1 MQGLGP
7 NFYSFRLKLMDEIE
21 TVVIGAGVVG
31 LAIGRALAMAGQD
44 VLVLE
49 AESDFG
55 TGISSRNSEVIHAGI
70 YYPEGSL
77 KARMCVEGKG
87 LLYDYVKARHVPYR
101 NCGKFIVATHDD
113 QTGKLEEIKGKAERA
128 GVFDLE
134 WVTTARLKTEEPHV
148 NAVAAL
154 WSPSTGIIDS
164 HGLMQALLGDIEAH
178 GGQLVCQTP
187 VERVEVTGSGFIVTT
202 GGPDPF
208 SIRCKT
214 LVNSAAFGAHKIA
227 ETIDGLDAAHVPP
240 LYYARGCYFTLS
252 GKPAFSRLIYPVPEP
267 GGLGV
272 HVTLDM
278 GGQVK
283 FGPDVEWIP
292 ELNYDLNPA
301 RAEKF
306 YAAIRRYFPALPDDA
321 LQPGYTGV
329 RPKLKNQG
337 EGDADF
343 VISGPDNHGIPGLI
357 NLFGIESPGL
367 TSSLALASRVTA
379 ALGL

>member
-1 MQGLGP
+1 
-7 NFYSFRLKLMDEIE
+7 
-21 TVVIGAGVVG
+21 VIG
-31 LAIGRALAMAGQD
+31 
-44 VLVLE
+44 
-49 AESDFG
+49 
-55 TGISSRNSEVIHAGI
+55 
-70 YYPEGSL
+70 
-77 KARMCVEGKG
+77 
-87 LLYDYVKARHVPYR
+87 
-101 NCGKFIVATHDD
+101 
-113 QTGKLEEIKGKAERA
+113 A

>member
-1 MQGLGP
+1 
-7 NFYSFRLKLMDEIE
+7 MDEVE
-21 TVVIGAGVVG
+21 TIVIGAGVVG
-31 LAIGRALAMAGQD
+31 LAIGRALSLAGQD

-49 AESDFG
+49 AEPDFG

-77 KARMCVEGKG
+77 KARACVEGKA

-101 NCGKFIVATHDD
+101 NCGKFIVASHAD
-113 QTGKLEEIKGKAERA
+113 QVGKLEEIKGKAERA

-134 WVTTARLKTEEPHV
+134 WVTTDRLKAEEPHV
-148 NAVAAL
+148 HAVAAL
-154 WSPSTGIIDS
+154 WSPSTGVIDS
-164 HGLMQALLGDIEAH
+164 HGLMQALLADIETH

-187 VERVEVTGSGFIVTT
+187 VERVAVDGDGFTVTT

-214 LVNSAAFGAHKIA
+214 LVNAAAFGAHQIA
-227 ETIDGLDAAHVPP
+227 LNTEGLDPAHVPP
-240 LYYARGCYFTLS
+240 LYYARGCYFTIS
-252 GKPAFSRLIYPVPEP
+252 GKPAFTHLIYPVPEP

-301 RAEKF
+301 RADSF
-306 YAAIRRYFPALPDDA
+306 YAAIRRYFPSLPDHA

-329 RPKLKNQG
+329 RPKLKNKG

-343 VISGPDNHGIPGLI
+343 VISGPAQHGVPGLV

-367 TSSLALASRVTA
+367 TASLALARQVAS
-379 ALGL
+379 ALGVG